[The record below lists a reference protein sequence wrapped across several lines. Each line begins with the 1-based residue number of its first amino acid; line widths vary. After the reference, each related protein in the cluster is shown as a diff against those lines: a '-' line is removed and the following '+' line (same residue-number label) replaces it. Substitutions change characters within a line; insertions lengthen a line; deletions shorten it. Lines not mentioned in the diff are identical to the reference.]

1 MPKVAASDARNH
13 LAELINRAAY
23 RGERTVIRRRGREL
37 AAVVPVEDL
46 RILEEL
52 EDATDRLAAR
62 KALAD
67 VKKHGTIPWETV
79 KARLGL

>member
-1 MPKVAASDARNH
+1 MPKMGTSEARDQFT
-13 LAELINRAAY
+13 ELINRAAY
-23 RGERTVIRRRGREL
+23 KGERTVIRRRGKDL
-37 AAVVPVEDL
+37 AAIVPVEDL

-52 EDATDRLAAR
+52 EDATDRVAAR

-67 VKKHGTIPWETV
+67 VKKRGTIPWDTV

>member
-1 MPKVAASDARNH
+1 MPKMGTSEARDQFT
-13 LAELINRAAY
+13 ELINRAAY
-23 RGERTVIRRRGREL
+23 KGERTVIRRRGKDL
-37 AAVVPVEDL
+37 AAIVPVEDL
-46 RILEEL
+46 QILEEL
-52 EDATDRLAAR
+52 EDAADRVAAR